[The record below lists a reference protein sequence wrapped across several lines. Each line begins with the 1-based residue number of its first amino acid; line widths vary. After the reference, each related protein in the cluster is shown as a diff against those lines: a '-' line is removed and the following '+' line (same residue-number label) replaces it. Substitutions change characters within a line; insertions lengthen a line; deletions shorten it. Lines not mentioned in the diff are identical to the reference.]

1 MEKLVIRAPAK
12 VNLHLKII
20 RKRADGYHEI
30 STIFQKV
37 GLFDELTLQKTSA
50 PGISLTVDNPVVPS
64 DSTNLVYRAAELIM
78 GHCGAD
84 RGVDIKLHK
93 HIPAGAGLGGGSS
106 DAAATLVGLNRLFDL
121 GLSLQNLQKLALKL
135 GADVPFFLTPWPTAC
150 ATGVGEILQQ
160 AHLYPKLWYV
170 IVFPGFS
177 ISTAWA
183 YTTFSQDIL
192 LTNQRKNIILSNSI
206 EDLAQVCKLLQ
217 NDFELVVIPRHPE
230 IAAIQKGLMQA
241 GASGALLS
249 GSGSSVFGIF
259 ENRQDCRKAATQ
271 LSKTIT
277 GDIFIAPGFRQA
289 HAQTDGNS

>member
-37 GLFDELTLQKTSA
+37 GLFDELTLQKTAA
-50 PGISLTVDNPVVPS
+50 PGIRLTVDNQTVPS
-64 DSTNLVYRAAELIM
+64 DRTNLVYKAAELIM

-84 RGVDIKLHK
+84 WGVDIKLCK
-93 HIPAGAGLGGGSS
+93 RIPVGAGLGGGSS

-160 AHLYPKLWYV
+160 ARLRPKLWFV

-183 YTTFSQDIL
+183 YTTFSKDII

-206 EDLAQVCKLLQ
+206 NDLAQVCMLLH
-217 NDFELVVIPRHPE
+217 NDFEHVVIPRHPE
-230 IAAIQKGLMQA
+230 IAAIRLSLIKA
-241 GASGALLS
+241 GARGALLS
-249 GSGSSVFGIF
+249 GSGSSVFGVF
-259 ENRQDCRKAATQ
+259 ENREGCQKAAEQ
-271 LSKTIT
+271 LLKTIN
-277 GDIFIAPGFRQA
+277 GDIFIAPSIKQVYAR
-289 HAQTDGNS
+289 TDVEG

>member
-160 AHLYPKLWYV
+160 ARLRPKLWFV

-183 YTTFSQDIL
+183 YTTFSKDII

-206 EDLAQVCKLLQ
+206 NDLAQVCMLLH
-217 NDFELVVIPRHPE
+217 NDFEHVVIPRHPE
-230 IAAIQKGLMQA
+230 IAAIRLSLIKA
-241 GASGALLS
+241 GARGALLS
-249 GSGSSVFGIF
+249 GSGSSVFGVF
-259 ENRQDCRKAATQ
+259 ENREGCQKAAEQ
-271 LSKTIT
+271 LLKTIN
-277 GDIFIAPGFRQA
+277 GDIFIAPSIKQVYAR
-289 HAQTDGNS
+289 TDVEG